1 MSDILKEIDE
11 ELQREHMAALWRK
24 YKIPVLGAIALVILA
39 TATFSTW
46 RQHKESR
53 EVALSVALGSLAT
66 RPGMTEPQKVEAF
79 QAFARQNPETGQGV
93 LAQLTAVGGLLKDG
107 KRDEA
112 IKQLDALANDSY
124 ANQMTKDYARL
135 IRIQLLLDTG
145 DPVALRQQL
154 VPLAENGQPWRYN
167 ARMMQGLLYGKHGDY
182 VRARDIF
189 KALGESSDAPTTTRE
204 EAKLLARYYATQG

>member
-11 ELQREHMAALWRK
+11 ELQREHMAALWKK
-24 YKIPVLGAIALVILA
+24 YKIPVLGFITLIILG

-46 RQHKESR
+46 KQHKESR

-66 RPGMTEPQKVEAF
+66 RPGMTEAQKVEAF
-79 QAFARQNPETGQGV
+79 QAFARQNAETGQGV

-154 VPLAENGQPWRYN
+154 APLAENGQPWRYN
-167 ARMMQGLLYGKHGDY
+167 ARMMQGLLYGKHGDN

-189 KALGESSDAPTTTRE
+189 KALSESSDAPTTTRE

>member
-11 ELQREHMAALWRK
+11 ELQREHMAALWKK
-24 YKIPVLGAIALVILA
+24 YKVPVVGIIALIILG
-39 TATFSTW
+39 TATYTTW
-46 RQHKESR
+46 KQHKESR
-53 EVALSVALGSLAT
+53 QVGLSVALGSLAT
-66 RPGMTEPQKVEAF
+66 RPGMTEAQKVEAF

-93 LAQLTAVGGLLKDG
+93 LAQMTAVGGLLKDG

-112 IKQLDALANDSY
+112 IKQLDVLANDSY

-135 IRIQLLLDTG
+135 VRIQLLLDTG
-145 DPVALRQQL
+145 DPVVLRQQL
-154 VPLAENGQPWRYN
+154 APLAENGQPWRYN
-167 ARMMQGLLYGKHGDY
+167 ARMMQGLLFGKHGDY

-204 EAKLLARYYATQG
+204 EAKLLARYYANQE